1 MTDDT
6 NVEEAKE
13 ELTAEEQLKV
23 ANEKL
28 GEANKRIEGLESKT
42 KSTNDLAKQTKAL
55 KKEKQTAEE
64 LVEALRLEVEEFKK
78 NQGVVTSEAEKI
90 QKLRY
95 DDMFKGVE
103 LDEDQRKVVDNHYQ
117 NSFTIDDTT
126 REGMA
131 KRASLAIA
139 AAGFD
144 APKPDQLLGVASMS
158 GAPSTKKSPVMS
170 VEEMEHAKKM
180 GITPEEWVKY
190 R

>member
-1 MTDDT
+1 MADDGNAEVVDQT
-6 NVEEAKE
+6 
-13 ELTAEEQLKV
+13 TEEQLE
-23 ANEKL
+23 AATQALE
-28 GEANKRIEGLESKT
+28 EANKRIEGLESKT

-64 LVEALRLEVEEFKK
+64 QVESLRQEVEEFKR

-90 QKLRY
+90 QRLRY
-95 DDMFKGVE
+95 DDMFKGIE
-103 LDEDQRKVVDNHYQ
+103 LDDDQRKVVDNHYQ

-158 GAPSTKKSPVMS
+158 GAPSVKRDPVMS
-170 VEEMEHAKKM
+170 LEEMEFAKKM
-180 GITPEEWVKY
+180 GVTPEEWVKH